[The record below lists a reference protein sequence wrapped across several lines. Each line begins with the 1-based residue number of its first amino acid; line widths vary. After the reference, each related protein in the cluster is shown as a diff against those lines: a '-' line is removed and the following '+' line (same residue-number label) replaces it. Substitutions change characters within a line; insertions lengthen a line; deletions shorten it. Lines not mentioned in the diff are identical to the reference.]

1 MTDYFL
7 IQRNYRSLGKVAWLI
22 IAAAKASG
30 PPLDEWCISQS
41 GDLFFIRC
49 PFYSYTGN
57 EYERVS
63 SKMRSNGISSALSH
77 VDYVFFS
84 FSSFFLL
91 ENSLTSTGMRN

>member
-22 IAAAKASG
+22 IAAAKASA
-30 PPLDEWCISQS
+30 PPLSMNGVYRNQ
-41 GDLFFIRC
+41 GTLFFIRC
-49 PFYSYTGN
+49 PFYSYTDN

-77 VDYVFFS
+77 VD
-84 FSSFFLL
+84 
-91 ENSLTSTGMRN
+91 